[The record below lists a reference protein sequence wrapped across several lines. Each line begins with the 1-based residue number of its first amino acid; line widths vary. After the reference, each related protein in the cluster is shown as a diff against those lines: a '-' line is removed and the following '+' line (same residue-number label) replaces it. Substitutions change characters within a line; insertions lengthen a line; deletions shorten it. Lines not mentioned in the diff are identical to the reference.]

1 MENNNPPGNNPPA
14 GELWTPDALRVRRVA
29 RGISRHDLAQ
39 CIDTTAPM
47 IRRWEE
53 GQPPQADM
61 IRRLCKFFNVA
72 PNVFTRDPRV
82 V

>member
-1 MENNNPPGNNPPA
+1 MANENENEHA
-14 GELWTPDALRVRRVA
+14 RTMWTAEALRVRRVT
-29 RGISRHDLAQ
+29 RGITRDALAH
-39 CIDTTAPM
+39 CIGATAPM

-61 IRRLCKFFNVA
+61 IRRLCKFFDVA
-72 PNVFTRDPRV
+72 PDVFTRDPRV